1 MIMTENVIPGTVLP
15 YAYIEGSMFSYFIPM
30 IKATDGLSLGQVCS
44 VTGLEVSTIQ
54 NWVKRGF
61 VAHPVKRKYY
71 ERHFSRI
78 LLISALRDSM
88 KIDKIGEL
96 MTYINGDTEDPSDDI
111 VSEPRL
117 YDYLCECVR
126 ELDMFGS
133 DEEKIRRTVEKVTA
147 DYPSPDPGTRE
158 RLTLALLVMVTA
170 YVSGRL
176 KRESESYFNKLC
188 KL

>member
-1 MIMTENVIPGTVLP
+1 
-15 YAYIEGSMFSYFIPM
+15 
-30 IKATDGLSLGQVCS
+30 
-44 VTGLEVSTIQ
+44 
-54 NWVKRGF
+54 
-61 VAHPVKRKYY
+61 
-71 ERHFSRI
+71 
-78 LLISALRDSM
+78 
-88 KIDKIGEL
+88 
-96 MTYINGDTEDPSDDI
+96 
-111 VSEPRL
+111 EPRL

-126 ELDMFGS
+126 ELDMFVS

-176 KRESESYFNKLC
+176 KRESEGYFDKLC